1 MTELIKHSDTDN
13 LPAFGSVFTG
23 IGGFDLGIERAGWK
37 AAWQIENDR
46 YCNRIMKGMFPDV
59 PKHGDIRTVDYG
71 GLERVQLICGG
82 FPCQDVSVAGQR
94 KGLAG
99 DQSGLFFDFMRI
111 VADVLPRW
119 ILIENVPGL
128 LSSNAG
134 RDMGTVLG
142 ALGKLGYW
150 WAYRC
155 LDSQYF
161 GVPQRRRRIYI
172 VGHLGA
178 PCSPE
183 ILFESES
190 VYGHLTTGRTKGK
203 EVAKSLR
210 ARFDSG
216 SDESRDT
223 LIKGKEMPTVS
234 HPIIA
239 SGNNSFDDSLETYV
253 IQEDPFAFSAGNSP
267 ESYGIGLDEGITPPL
282 GSVNSGS
289 TQVPTIPFNCQQDPI
304 ISDGVAQ
311 GLNTRYDQA
320 VMIPDLRR
328 HDENHRS
335 LIREKPSL
343 NTDNNDLLF
352 HQSVVRRLTP
362 RECERLQGF
371 PDDWTKGGK
380 DAPRYRTLG
389 NAVTVPVA
397 TWIAGRILN
406 LI

>member
-1 MTELIKHSDTDN
+1 MTELIKHPDIDD
-13 LPAFGSVFTG
+13 LPSFGSVFTG

-46 YCNRIMKGMFPDV
+46 YCNRIMEGMFPDV
-59 PKHGDIRTVDYG
+59 PKHGDIRTVDTG
-71 GLERVQLICGG
+71 NLGRVDLICGG
-82 FPCQDVSVAGQR
+82 FPCQDVSVAGKR

-128 LSSNAG
+128 LSSNGG

-142 ALGKLGYW
+142 TLGKLGYW

-155 LDSQYF
+155 LNSQYF

-178 PCSPE
+178 SCSPE

-190 VYGHLTTGRTKGK
+190 VYGHLATGGTTGK

-210 ARFDSG
+210 GRFDSG

-223 LIKGKEMPTVS
+223 LIQGKEMPTVS
-234 HPIIA
+234 HPVIA

-253 IQEDPFAFSAGNSP
+253 IQEDPQEDAA
-267 ESYGIGLDEGITPPL
+267 IA
-282 GSVNSGS
+282 
-289 TQVPTIPFNCQQDPI
+289 FNCQQTP
-304 ISDGVAQ
+304 ISDDVPHSLA
-311 GLNTRYDQA
+311 TRYDQA

-328 HDENHRS
+328 HDENHRG

-406 LI
+406 HAAG

>member
-1 MTELIKHSDTDN
+1 MTELINHSDTDN
-13 LPAFGSVFTG
+13 LPTFGSVFTG

-37 AAWQIENDR
+37 AVWQIENDR

-59 PKHGDIRTVDYG
+59 PKHGDIRTVDTDRLG
-71 GLERVQLICGG
+71 RVELICGG
-82 FPCQDVSVAGQR
+82 FPCQDVSVAGKR

-99 DQSGLFFDFMRI
+99 DQSGLFFDFMRV

-119 ILIENVPGL
+119 VLIENVPGL
-128 LSSNAG
+128 LSSNVG

-142 ALGKLGYW
+142 TLGKFGYW

-183 ILFESES
+183 ILFEPQS
-190 VYGHLTTGRTKGK
+190 VYGHLETGGTTGK

-210 ARFDSG
+210 RRFDSG
-216 SDESRDT
+216 SEESRDT
-223 LIKGKEMPTVS
+223 LIQAKEMPKVS
-234 HPIIA
+234 HPLIA

-253 IQEDPFAFSAGNSP
+253 IQDDPAFAFSAGNSA
-267 ESYGIGLDEGITPPL
+267 ESYGLGLDEGITPPL
-282 GSVNSGS
+282 RSVNNGS
-289 TQVPTIPFNCQQDPI
+289 TQGPTIAFNCQQTP
-304 ISDGVAQ
+304 ISDDVPHSLA
-311 GLNTRYDQA
+311 TRYDQA

-328 HDENHRS
+328 HDERHRG

-406 LI
+406 LL

>member
-1 MTELIKHSDTDN
+1 MTELTKHQDIDD
-13 LPAFGSVFTG
+13 LPTFGSVFTG
-23 IGGFDLGIERAGWK
+23 VGGFDLALERAGWK
-37 AAWQIENDR
+37 AAWQSENDR

-59 PKHGDIRTVDYG
+59 PKHGDIRTVDTG
-71 GLERVQLICGG
+71 RLGRVRLICGG
-82 FPCQDVSVAGQR
+82 FPCQDVSVAGLR

-99 DQSGLFFDFMRI
+99 KQSGLFFDFMRI
-111 VADVLPRW
+111 VADVLPSW

-128 LSSNAG
+128 LSSNDG

-142 ALGKLGYW
+142 TLGKLGYW

-183 ILFESES
+183 ILFEPES
-190 VYGHLTTGRTKGK
+190 VYGHLETGRTTGK

-210 ARFDSG
+210 GRFDSG

-223 LIKGKEMPTVS
+223 LIQGKEMPTVS
-234 HPIIA
+234 HPVIA
-239 SGNNSFDDSLETYV
+239 SGNNSFDDSIETYI
-253 IQEDPFAFSAGNSP
+253 IQEDPFAFSAGNS
-267 ESYGIGLDEGITPPL
+267 EKAYGLGLGEGIAPPL
-282 GSVNSGS
+282 RSVESGNN
-289 TQVPTIPFNCQQDPI
+289 QVPTIAFNCQQTP
-304 ISDGVAQ
+304 ISDDIPH
-311 GLNTRYDQA
+311 GLATRYDQA
-320 VMIPDLRR
+320 VMI
-328 HDENHRS
+328 
-335 LIREKPSL
+335 
-343 NTDNNDLLF
+343 

-380 DAPRYRTLG
+380 DAPRYRVLG

-397 TWIAGRILN
+397 TWIAERILKAD
-406 LI
+406 LQ

>member
-1 MTELIKHSDTDN
+1 MTELTEHPDIVD
-13 LPAFGSVFTG
+13 LPLFGSVFTG

-37 AAWQIENDR
+37 AAWQIENDQ

-59 PKHGDIRTVDYG
+59 PKHGDIRTVDTG
-71 GLERVQLICGG
+71 RLGRVQLICGG
-82 FPCQDVSVAGQR
+82 FPCQGVSVAGKR
-94 KGLAG
+94 EGLAG
-99 DQSGLFFDFMRI
+99 KQSGLFFDFMRI
-111 VADVLPRW
+111 VADVLPSW

-128 LSSNAG
+128 LSSNDG

-178 PCSPE
+178 SCSPE
-183 ILFESES
+183 ILFEPES
-190 VYGHLTTGRTKGK
+190 VYGHLATGRTTGK

-223 LIKGKEMPTVS
+223 LIEGKEMPTVS
-234 HPIIA
+234 HPVIA
-239 SGNNSFDDSLETYV
+239 SGINKFDDSLETYV
-253 IQEDPFAFSAGNSP
+253 IQEDPQAPA
-267 ESYGIGLDEGITPPL
+267 IA
-282 GSVNSGS
+282 
-289 TQVPTIPFNCQQDPI
+289 FNCQQTP
-304 ISDGVAQ
+304 ISDDVPHSLA
-311 GLNTRYDQA
+311 TRYDQA

-328 HDENHRS
+328 DDENHRGM
-335 LIREKPSL
+335 ICEMPSL

-352 HQSVVRRLTP
+352 HQSLIRRLTP